1 MIYVSYFLPSHMLL
15 ISLENFGFT
24 CCKITVIDTLPGFQN
39 LHAFVN
45 VQAGRN
51 LKCLQTG
58 NGREFTNAEF
68 QKFCDSHGIKKELIA
83 LYTPS
88 CCSVAERTRL
98 WEEVRCMLST
108 TYLPWEF
115 WEEAINSDSPLQSI
129 SSHSTKSSIRRHL
142 LSQMLHMTTYALIVI
157 FLCKSSKTWE

>member
-1 MIYVSYFLPSHMLL
+1 MMIYVSYFLPSHMLL

-98 WEEVRCMLST
+98 
-108 TYLPWEF
+108 
-115 WEEAINSDSPLQSI
+115 
-129 SSHSTKSSIRRHL
+129 
-142 LSQMLHMTTYALIVI
+142 
-157 FLCKSSKTWE
+157 